1 MQTKNSRQKGAALI
15 TVMLVIALVS
25 VIAVNLGSKLQMQ
38 ITRMGNL
45 QQAEQ
50 SYWMWLSAED
60 VLKEALKRELN
71 ENDGVANNQQSWASR
86 TGPFPVEGGQIAAR
100 VRDLSS
106 CFNLNSLV
114 TDEEDPG
121 TLERRKR
128 QYKAL
133 LQSVELDEY
142 QAQGLTD
149 SLVDWIDGDTQLS
162 GSNGAE
168 DPDYQG
174 LPKPYLAANSLL
186 LDVSELRMIRGYS
199 REVVRKLR
207 PYVCVIPNETALMI
221 NVNTLKDEQAALLT
235 AVTEGKMSL
244 QDAQSFLSN
253 RPEAGYE
260 SNEEVDEVEAIANV
274 KSELN
279 GELSELDVESEY
291 FQLTAYIQ
299 WGDVEMKARSVLHVN
314 NGEVAT
320 LYRAMGE

>member
-1 MQTKNSRQKGAALI
+1 MRTKVSRNNGAALI

-50 SYWMWLSAED
+50 SYWMWLSAEE

-71 ENDGVANNQQSWASR
+71 ENDGVANNQQGWASR

-106 CFNLNSLV
+106 CFNVNSLV
-114 TDEEDPG
+114 TDDEDPG

-142 QAQGLTD
+142 QAESLTD
-149 SLVDWIDGDTQLS
+149 SLVDWLDEDTQLS

-186 LDVSELRMIRGYS
+186 LDISELRMVRGYS
-199 REVVRKLR
+199 QEIVRKLR
-207 PYVCVIPNETALMI
+207 PYVCAIPHETALAI
-221 NVNTLKDEQAALLT
+221 NVNTLKEEQAVLLT
-235 AVTEGKMSL
+235 ALTEGKMSF
-244 QDAQSFLSN
+244 QDAQSLLAN

-260 SNEEVDEVEAIANV
+260 SNDEVSELEAISTV
-274 KSELN
+274 KAELN
-279 GELSELDVESEY
+279 AELSELDVESEY

-299 WGDVEMKARSVLHVN
+299 WGEVEMKARSVLHVS
-314 NGEVAT
+314 NGEVTT